1 VFFPASQGLSSAN
14 YKAKKEAV
22 ADDIIERLEKGL
34 GFKGLKAATVF
45 REVGTP
51 RTHRKFLAREDGTY
65 GPVPSRRPLGLLGMP
80 FNTTV
85 SGLIFMGVKY
95 SETCLPSLSGSR
107 YLLGMPFNTTVSR
120 LTLMRVNYSE
130 LCVPSLP
137 GSRYSKRTIDTD
149 R

>member
-1 VFFPASQGLSSAN
+1 MFFHASQGLSSAE

-85 SGLIFMGVKY
+85 SGLVFDGCEV
-95 SETCLPSLSGSR
+95 
-107 YLLGMPFNTTVSR
+107 F
-120 LTLMRVNYSE
+120 
-130 LCVPSLP
+130 
-137 GSRYSKRTIDTD
+137 
-149 R
+149 